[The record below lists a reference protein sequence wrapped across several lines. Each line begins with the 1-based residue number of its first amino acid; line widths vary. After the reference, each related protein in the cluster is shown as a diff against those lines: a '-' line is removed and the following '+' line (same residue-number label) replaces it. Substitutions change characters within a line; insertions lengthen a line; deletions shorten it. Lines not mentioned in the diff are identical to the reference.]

1 MQTQNAGRSTTRK
14 SVFWPF
20 MKDRA
25 TRRAVLRMSDRAINR
40 AAQLV
45 GPLLIVAD
53 GTLRSLRTID
63 HGEE

>member
-1 MQTQNAGRSTTRK
+1 MQTQTTGRHTIRK
-14 SVFWPF
+14 AIFWPF
-20 MKDRA
+20 MKNRA
-25 TRRAVLRMSDRAINR
+25 TRRAVLRMGDRAINR